1 MYNTKTSITIPKS
14 RKHKKHRKLKK
25 ILKVFILAAILF
37 IISII
42 AVKYI
47 IKSNSFE
54 GDKKYGVDYL
64 YDQKYLQYNYKIIS
78 TLNKKTGNNID
89 DTDLENP
96 ENNDNQN
103 DYNSVVPES
112 EAVTDDFFNDAVF
125 IGDSRTE
132 GFILYNGLSNVTS
145 LTAKGLMVDTAFTR
159 PAINMNGE
167 KLTVMK
173 ALSKIKFNKVYI
185 MLGINELGWAYSDI
199 FIKKYAEIVDYIKEI
214 NSEAQIY
221 VQSILPVSYEK
232 SSSDKIYNNNNISNY
247 NKLILEMTK
256 DKQVYYLD
264 VAEDIKDE
272 DGNLPVDASLDG
284 IHLKKEY
291 CQKWFEYLKTHTV
304 QSKIVE
310 EGDN

>member
-1 MYNTKTSITIPKS
+1 MTIPRSKRYKKY
-14 RKHKKHRKLKK
+14 RKIRNIFKFL
-25 ILKVFILAAILF
+25 ILAAILF

-47 IKSNSFE
+47 IKLNSFE

-112 EAVTDDFFNDAVF
+112 ESVTDDYFNDAVF

-159 PAINMNGE
+159 PVINMNGK
-167 KLTVMK
+167 KLTVME

-199 FIKKYAEIVDYIKEI
+199 FIKKYADIVDYIKEI

-232 SSSDKIYNNNNISNY
+232 SSSDKI
-247 NKLILEMTK
+247 
-256 DKQVYYLD
+256 
-264 VAEDIKDE
+264 
-272 DGNLPVDASLDG
+272 
-284 IHLKKEY
+284 
-291 CQKWFEYLKTHTV
+291 
-304 QSKIVE
+304 
-310 EGDN
+310 